1 MARSSGVHV
10 RGRKLGTAMVPIGG
24 MVMFVVYMWCKASDE
39 GDAAGFTIA
48 TDDAWELTELDYSN
62 LRATECLWIVPGTA
76 L

>member
-1 MARSSGVHV
+1 
-10 RGRKLGTAMVPIGG
+10 
-24 MVMFVVYMWCKASDE
+24 MFVVYMWCKASDE